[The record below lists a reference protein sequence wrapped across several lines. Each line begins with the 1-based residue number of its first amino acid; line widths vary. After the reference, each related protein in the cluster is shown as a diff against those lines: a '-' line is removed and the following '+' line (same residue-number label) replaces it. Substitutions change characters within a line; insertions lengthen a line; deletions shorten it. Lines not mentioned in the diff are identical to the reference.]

1 MSIRGLR
8 QSFQQRTDRHRTLR
22 AGLDHVSEHTLHAL
36 QMLDLH
42 PNLRQVL
49 CCDVMHSS
57 AGAGFLIGKVE
68 QAANFIKGEP
78 QIPRTTDEAQTINVA

>member
-1 MSIRGLR
+1 
-8 QSFQQRTDRHRTLR
+8 
-22 AGLDHVSEHTLHAL
+22 
-36 QMLDLH
+36 MLDLH

-49 CCDVMHSS
+49 RCDVMHSS

-68 QAANFIKGEP
+68 QAANFIEGEP

>member
-1 MSIRGLR
+1 
-8 QSFQQRTDRHRTLR
+8 
-22 AGLDHVSEHTLHAL
+22 
-36 QMLDLH
+36 MLDLH

-49 CCDVMHSS
+49 RCDVMHSS